1 MEKSMEPVRTR
12 GEVEKKYTWDLTR
25 IFESD
30 EAWEA
35 MFAAVQADARA
46 FSGRAG
52 TLSGGEEA
60 VLGALDAYMEIARRT
75 EALYTYAMMRQNED
89 STVSLY
95 QAMYSR
101 AATLANEVSA
111 QSAFLTPELTAL
123 PDGVLEKMMQS
134 PAFADYDAFLKGVL
148 RMKPHTLSAREE
160 QLLAMAGEVAN
171 VPDQAYEMLAGADL
185 DLGRTRGENGEKV
198 PLTDAGL
205 LQLLSS
211 PQRAVRRSAYGN
223 IMAGY
228 GRMGNTFA
236 ALYAGQ
242 VKADLFAARAR
253 GYASAREAALYP
265 DEIEEAVYDSLIEA
279 VHSGI
284 GTLDAYL
291 AVRKKQLGVPVLHLY
306 DLYAEPEQ
314 GFDISPDIEEAFEI
328 FLKAVAPLGEDY
340 VRDASRALSERWIDV
355 YETKNKRSGAYS
367 CSGAPWT
374 TPYVLL
380 NHKPTY
386 DGLSTLCHEMGH
398 AMHTF
403 YSSKAQPYA
412 KADYTIFVAEVAST
426 CNEILLSEHLR
437 AEYAGNRQAQI
448 ALIGSLL
455 EHFRTTVFR
464 QTLFAEF
471 ERDAHRLAEQG
482 ESLTRERLCAL
493 YYDLN
498 RRYYGRSC
506 KVDRDVQNEWMRI
519 PHFYSPFYVYKYATG
534 FCAAVALVRGIL
546 SGDPQKRADYRRFL
560 TLGGSMP
567 PLEELRVAGVDMS
580 TPEPVCQALDYFA
593 ELIMEYSA
601 LVESEA

>member
-1 MEKSMEPVRTR
+1 MEQARVRSELDPR
-12 GEVEKKYTWDLTR
+12 YTWDLSR

-35 MFAAVQADARA
+35 MFTAVQADVRA
-46 FSGRAG
+46 FSQRAG
-52 TLSGGEEA
+52 TLGDGREA
-60 VLGALDAYMEIARRT
+60 VLGALNAYMEIAKRT

-89 STVSLY
+89 STQSRY

-101 AATLANEVSA
+101 AATLANDVGA
-111 QSAFLTPELTAL
+111 GSAFLTPELLSLPEGTLEAL
-123 PDGVLEKMMQS
+123 IAD
-134 PAFADYDAFLKGVL
+134 PAFGEYDVFLKGVL

-171 VPDQAYEMLAGADL
+171 VPENAYDMLSDADL
-185 DLGRTRGENGEKV
+185 DLGKTRGEDGRKV

-205 LQLLSS
+205 MPLLSS
-211 PQRAVRRSAYGN
+211 ADRAVRKSAYVN
-223 IMAGY
+223 IMNGY
-228 GRMGNTFA
+228 GRMGNTIA

-242 VKADLFAARAR
+242 VKADLFASRAR
-253 GYASAREAALYP
+253 GYHSAREAALYP
-265 DEIEEAVYDSLIEA
+265 DEIDESVYDSLIDA
-279 VHSGI
+279 VHGGI

-291 AVRKKQLGVPVLHLY
+291 SIRKRQLGVPVLHMY
-306 DLYAEPEQ
+306 DLYAERKD
-314 GFDISPDIEEAFEI
+314 GFDIAPDIEESFAI
-328 FLKAVAPLGEDY
+328 FLESVAPLGEDY
-340 VRDASRALSERWIDV
+340 VRDASRALDERWIDV

-367 CSGAPWT
+367 CSGAYWT

-380 NHKPTY
+380 NHKNTF

-398 AMHTF
+398 AMHTY

-426 CNEILLSEHLR
+426 CNEILLCEHLR
-437 AEYAGNRQAQI
+437 ARYAGNTKAQI
-448 ALIGSLL
+448 ALIGSML

-464 QTLFAEF
+464 QTMFAEF
-471 ERDAHRLAEQG
+471 EHEAHRLAEQG

-493 YYDLN
+493 YAQLN
-498 RRYYGRSC
+498 KRYYGHSC
-506 KVDRDVQNEWMRI
+506 KVDKETANEWMRI

-534 FCAAVALVRGIL
+534 FCAAVALARGIL
-546 SGDPQKRADYRRFL
+546 SGEAQRVEAYRRFL

-567 PLEELRVAGVDMS
+567 PIEELKVAGVDMS

-593 ELIMEYSA
+593 ELVLEYGQ
-601 LVESEA
+601 LTQGEA